1 MTYVNVYDFRKSHGG
16 ECNFPYYHF
25 AKRLFYYIYIL
36 IIFNFYY
43 IFKFFNKILTYQ
55 IIFII
60 NNKMNSFICKYN
72 YHNYQFSYLFN

>member
-1 MTYVNVYDFRKSHGG
+1 MEVNAISLIIILPKDSSI
-16 ECNFPYYHF
+16 
-25 AKRLFYYIYIL
+25 IYIL